1 MYVRHEVKPGQVTFI
16 TLTYDESVDLA
27 VIAASLPDRDSPL
40 IQNEG
45 SFLMCGKGDSTV
57 GPNVEAGALC
67 TLKNKK
73 TGSEH

>member
-40 IQNEG
+40 I
-45 SFLMCGKGDSTV
+45 
-57 GPNVEAGALC
+57 
-67 TLKNKK
+67 
-73 TGSEH
+73 